1 MKIFISAD
9 MEGAT
14 GVVRVAQTDHREKEY
29 EFGCKMML
37 HDVKAVI
44 EGALAAG
51 ADSVLVND
59 SHWRMI
65 NLDISEFG
73 FGDNVRLI
81 SGSAKLLCM
90 VEGFDTA
97 DAAFFVG
104 YHAMA
109 GTACATIDHTMSGSA
124 VYSVTLNGKEL
135 GETGLNAAV
144 CAQRNI
150 PLALVT
156 GDAAV
161 CAEAS
166 ELLGCGLVTACVKE
180 ARGRE
185 AAECLLPE
193 ASADVLRE
201 AASEAVQRARA
212 GKSPVMDI
220 GDGSFDL
227 RIAFHNSKQCD
238 EAAILPGTERLDGRT
253 VRVTGRDMTDMMRMA
268 LSLISLAAS

>member
-1 MKIFISAD
+1 VKIFISAD

-14 GVVRVAQTDHREKEY
+14 GVVNVAQTDHREKEY
-29 EFGCKMML
+29 AFGCTMMS
-37 HDVKAVI
+37 HDVNAVI
-44 EGALAAG
+44 RGALDAG

-65 NLDISEFG
+65 NIDIAGLG
-73 FGDNVRLI
+73 FGERVCLL
-81 SGSAKLLCM
+81 SGSPKALTM
-90 VEGFDTA
+90 MEGFETA

-104 YHAMA
+104 YHAKA
-109 GTACATIDHTMSGSA
+109 GTGKAIIDHTISGQ
-124 VYSVTLNGKEL
+124 VIYSITLNGKEL

-144 CAQRNI
+144 CAQRGI

-166 ELLGCGLVTACVKE
+166 ELLGEGLVTACVKK
-180 ARGRE
+180 AHGRE

-193 ASADVLRE
+193 TSAEVLKE
-201 AASEAVQRARA
+201 AAGEAVRRARG

-227 RIAFHNSKQCD
+227 RVAFHNSKQCD
-238 EAAILPGTERLDGRT
+238 RAAILPGVERLDGRA
-253 VRVTGRDMTDMMRMA
+253 VRVTGTDMTNMMRQAM
-268 LSLISLAAS
+268 SLISLAGS